1 MTTRID
7 PTDPAQDRS
16 RPRRWPK
23 VVIAL
28 LAVLAVV
35 LAVDKARSW
44 LAPASTVGHWSSPEA
59 QQEYRLAYE
68 DLLAG
73 LPEPENHYVDTDF
86 GSAHV
91 LVWEVADDE
100 PPVLLLPGHSSGA
113 PMWAE
118 NLPDWIGERTII
130 APDPFGDAG
139 LSSQRLPLRTPE
151 DQATWISKL
160 LAKMSVDRAHVVGH
174 SFGGA
179 NAASFGIQHPEQVAT
194 LTLLEPVMVIE
205 TMPASAFFWATL
217 TQLPVPQS
225 WKDRAF
231 AEIGGTTVEEV
242 RERTPMSRMID
253 AGATGYATALPTPAK
268 LSDAQWQSLNLPLR
282 VDIGGTKSL
291 AGGQAAVDR
300 IGALLPHADTN
311 FWPDATHSLPMEKR
325 AELGPQLL
333 GFWADH
339 D

>member
-1 MTTRID
+1 MTTRTD
-7 PTDPAQDRS
+7 HTGPTRDLP
-16 RPRRWPK
+16 RPRRWVK
-23 VVIAL
+23 LLIAL
-28 LAVLAVV
+28 LVV
-35 LAVDKARSW
+35 LAMILVVDKVRSW
-44 LAPASTVGHWSSPEA
+44 LSPSPTVGHWSSAQA
-59 QQEYRLAYE
+59 QQDYRAAYD
-68 DLLAG
+68 DLLAD
-73 LPEPENHYVDTDF
+73 LQEPEKRYVDTDF

-91 LVWEVADDE
+91 LVWEVEGDE

-139 LSSQRLPLRTPE
+139 LSSQRLPLRAPA
-151 DQATWISKL
+151 DQATWISQL
-160 LAKMSVDRAHVVGH
+160 LEKMSVDRVHVVGH

-179 NAASFGIQHPEQVAT
+179 NAAIFGIRHPEQAAT

-205 TMPASAFFWATL
+205 TLPAAAFFWATL

-225 WKDRAF
+225 WKDRAL

-242 RERTPMSRMID
+242 QKRTPMSRMID
-253 AGATGYATALPTPAK
+253 AGAGGYATALPTPTK
-268 LSDAQWQSLNLPLR
+268 LSDEQWQSLDLPVR
-282 VDIGGTKSL
+282 VDIAGTSSL
-291 AGGQAAVDR
+291 AGGQAAADR
-300 IGALLPHADTN
+300 IGALLPRAETN
-311 FWPDATHSLPMEKR
+311 FWPDATHSLPMDKR

-333 GFWADH
+333 AFWAGH